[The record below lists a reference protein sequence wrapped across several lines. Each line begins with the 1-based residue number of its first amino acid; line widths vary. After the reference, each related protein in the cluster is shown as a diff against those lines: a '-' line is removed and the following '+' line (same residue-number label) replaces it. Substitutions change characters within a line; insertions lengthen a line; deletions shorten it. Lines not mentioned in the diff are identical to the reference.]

1 MVSITDV
8 VAGYFNE
15 NPKAM
20 TTILV
25 TPSLIEPYAKL
36 LANKT
41 SFSKDELSVAMRDAL
56 AMETKDLSILK
67 GPLVRIDLSN
77 NLHKIDG
84 SKWGLSRKDH
94 QVKMTLVTK
103 MRSIVVGADIKGISK
118 TKIFKL
124 MRKDNLYWRG
134 TLAEWLDEL
143 VSDGMIKYSEKRYYS
158 NNLRV
163 ETREQ
168 MIHRLVFES
177 LEEGPLSMTGISKR
191 LGYDG
196 GDARAYIKNA
206 LDELSPRYIIQEGIR
221 WRWAR

>member
-1 MVSITDV
+1 MDSITDIV
-8 VAGYFNE
+8 E
-15 NPKAM
+15 KSLP
-20 TTILV
+20 TISV
-25 TPSLIEPYAKL
+25 TPELIEVYSTHYA
-36 LANKT
+36 NIT
-41 SFSKDELSVAMRDAL
+41 SFSKDELSVAMREAL
-56 AMETKDLSILK
+56 AMESNDLSILK
-67 GPLVRIDLSN
+67 EPLVKIDLSN
-77 NLHKIDG
+77 NLNKIDG
-84 SKWGLSRKDH
+84 SRWGLSRKDH
-94 QVKMTLVTK
+94 RVKMSLITK

-168 MIHRLVFES
+168 LIHRLVWES
-177 LEEGPLSMTGISKR
+177 LEGGSLSMTGIAKL

-206 LDELSPRYIIQEGIR
+206 LEELSSQGYIIQEGIR
-221 WRWAR
+221 WRWDK

>member
-1 MVSITDV
+1 MESIKDIV
-8 VAGYFNE
+8 E
-15 NPKAM
+15 QSLP
-20 TTILV
+20 TISV
-25 TPSLIEPYAKL
+25 TPGLIDVYAKMWSE
-36 LANKT
+36 KT
-41 SFSKDELSVAMRDAL
+41 TFGIDELIVAMQDAL
-56 AMETKDLSILK
+56 AMESKDLSILK
-67 GPLVRIDLSN
+67 EPLVRIDLSN
-77 NLHKIDG
+77 NLNKIDG

-94 QVKMTLVTK
+94 RVKMSLITK
-103 MRSIVVGADIKGISK
+103 MRSIVIGADIRGISK

-124 MRKDNLYWRG
+124 VRKDNTYWRG
-134 TLAEWLDEL
+134 RLTEWLDEL
-143 VSDGMIKYSEKRYYS
+143 VSDGLIKFSEKRYYS

-177 LEEGPLSMTGISKR
+177 LEDSPLSMTGISKR

-206 LDELSPRYIIQEGIR
+206 LDELSSKGYIIQEGIR